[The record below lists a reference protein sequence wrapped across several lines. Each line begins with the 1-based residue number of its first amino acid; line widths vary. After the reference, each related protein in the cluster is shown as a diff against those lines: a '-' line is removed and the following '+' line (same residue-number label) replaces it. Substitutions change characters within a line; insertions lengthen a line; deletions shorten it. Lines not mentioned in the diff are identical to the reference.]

1 MLINE
6 MSKKKTRIQDCY
18 KNEQIIILA
27 AMISYYGFE
36 NLDTIYKA
44 FEQTY
49 FSDEI
54 FSLESKHDDEI
65 VSAHCIFEVIQ
76 YPNNKIEINRTIRFA
91 TPPINDSQK
100 IKELVHEI
108 NHSVNSSIS
117 PICKRNNLLVFR
129 NGIAIHSL
137 DELYNEAVSLEEA
150 INEEQALEIF
160 DIINSFKSYDIKN
173 ETLKKDIYKIKKSD
187 TIIGY
192 KNLVLDINPLY
203 MNTEFNYVLKN
214 KRLTGDLREIR
225 EHFNNKVGRSNA
237 FQELAKEM
245 DNFEK
250 TRNTT
255 IQQSIRDKVYEYVR
269 K

>member
-1 MLINE
+1 
-6 MSKKKTRIQDCY
+6 
-18 KNEQIIILA
+18 
-27 AMISYYGFE
+27 MISYYGFE

-54 FSLESKHDDEI
+54 FPLESKHDDEI
-65 VSAHCIFEVIQ
+65 VSAHCMFEAIQ

-91 TPPINDSQK
+91 RSPINDSQK

-203 MNTEFNYVLKN
+203 RNTEFNYVLKN
-214 KRLTGDLREIR
+214 KRLTGDLRKIR